1 MRKTAT
7 IIIAVFAVALMILTG
22 CGGGTTT
29 TSTPP
34 STTPGG
40 TTTTP
45 TTTPSETPQY
55 GGTLKAI
62 TTGGPAMMSYRG
74 QMGPADA
81 TYTMPV
87 AEYLVEPQL
96 EADGT
101 RGWIPFLCESYNLD
115 PNTKTFTFNLR
126 HGVMFSDGTEMTA
139 DVVKWNFQ
147 QDIDNGWLQ
156 QADEIT
162 SIDTPDNYTVIL
174 NFKDF
179 SNQYLFNWGWTT
191 IFSKAAWV
199 AAAGTDDPTA
209 QAGIDWAVNHCIGTG
224 PFILQSYTTDTNMI
238 FTKNPNYWQKSPTG
252 GSLPYLDGIEF
263 DIIPDATTAA
273 AALQSGEVD
282 FWYQGSSALDWKNF
296 KAQGYNVLSYWA
308 GLPQALIPNTVSP
321 DSKFQDIKLREALEY
336 AIDKP
341 AIAQALGLGFY
352 VPLDQL
358 APKTEWGYDPNLQVR
373 GYDVAKAKQLVAD
386 AGYPNGCPISLLIQN
401 VPSSV
406 DAGESLKG
414 YLDAAG
420 FQTTLDL
427 ADPGRFFASVF
438 GTGWDDVVQMFYG
451 MNNTNLE
458 MYYSWFSTDPKSN
471 LVDMM
476 RTDFQ
481 KQQDP
486 IASTLVTDAEQ
497 EAEMV
502 KLLDNMY
509 EAATVIPLWMPPATT
524 IAPMYVHH
532 HTLRDGF
539 IRQDWENVWMGPH

>member
-7 IIIAVFAVALMILTG
+7 VIIAILAVALMILTG

-29 TSTPP
+29 TTSAPP
-34 STTPGG
+34 TTTASPTGT

-45 TTTPSETPQY
+45 TATPSETPVS
-55 GGTLKAI
+55 GGVLKAI

-74 QMGPADA
+74 MMGPADA
-81 TYTMPV
+81 TYTFPC
-87 AEYLVEPQL
+87 AEYLIEPQM

-101 RGWIPFLCESYNLD
+101 RGWIPFLCESYDLNA
-115 PNTKTFTFNLR
+115 NANTFTFNLR
-126 HGVMFSDGTEMTA
+126 HGVMFSDGSEMTA

-156 QADEIT
+156 EAERIT
-162 SIDTPDNYTVIL
+162 SIDTPDNYTVVIH
-174 NFKDF
+174 FTQF

-199 AAAGTDDPTA
+199 AAAGTDNTTA
-209 QAGIDWAVNHCIGTG
+209 QAGIDWAVGHCVGTG
-224 PFILQSYTTDTNMI
+224 PFILDDYQTDVSMT
-238 FTKNPNYWQKSPTG
+238 FTKNPNYWQAGK
-252 GSLPYLDGIEF
+252 PYLDGIKFE
-263 DIIPDATTAA
+263 IIPDATTAA

-308 GLPQALIPNTVSP
+308 GLPQALIPNAVTP

-336 AIDKP
+336 ALDKP
-341 AIAQALGLGFY
+341 AIAQALGFGFY
-352 VPLDQL
+352 TPLPQL
-358 APKTEWGYDPNLQVR
+358 APETEWGYDPTLQVR
-373 GYDVAKAKQLVAD
+373 GYDVAKAKQLVSD
-386 AGYPNGCPISLLIQN
+386 AGFPNGCPISLLIQN
-401 VPSSV
+401 VPASV
-406 DAGESLKG
+406 DAGESIKG
-414 YLDAAG
+414 YLDQAG

-438 GTGWDDVVQMFYG
+438 GTGWDDVAFMFYG

-471 LVDMM
+471 LVDMA
-476 RTDFQ
+476 RTDYQ
-481 KQQDP
+481 KEEDP
-486 IASTLVTDAEQ
+486 KASLLVSVADQ
-497 EAEMV
+497 EAV
-502 KLLDNMY
+502 TIKLLDSVYN
-509 EAATVIPLWMPPATT
+509 AAYCIPLWLLPATSV
-524 IAPMYVHH
+524 APMYVHH

-539 IRQDWENVWMGPH
+539 IRQDWENVWMSAH